1 MEPTA
6 MKTDHT
12 LSRREEREQQQHEN
26 LVFALLNKT
35 TAGIT
40 IILGVYLM
48 WALLL
53 GVSS

>member
-1 MEPTA
+1 
-6 MKTDHT
+6 MKTDYT
-12 LSRREEREQQQHEN
+12 LSRREEREQQQHEA
-26 LVFALLNKT
+26 LVFSVLNKT
-35 TAGIT
+35 TAAIT

>member
-1 MEPTA
+1 

-12 LSRREEREQQQHEN
+12 LSSREEREQQQREA
-26 LVFALLNKT
+26 LVFSVLNKT

-40 IILGVYLM
+40 VILGVYLM

>member
-1 MEPTA
+1 

-12 LSRREEREQQQHEN
+12 LSRREEREQQQREA
-26 LVFALLNKT
+26 LVFSVLNKT
-35 TAGIT
+35 TAGST
-40 IILGVYLM
+40 VILGVYLM

>member
-1 MEPTA
+1 

-12 LSRREEREQQQHEN
+12 LSRREEREQQHNES
-26 LVFALLNKT
+26 LVFSVLNKT
-35 TAGIT
+35 TGAIT

-53 GVSS
+53 GATS

>member
-1 MEPTA
+1 

-12 LSRREEREQQQHEN
+12 LSRREEREQQQQHEA
-26 LVFALLNKT
+26 LVFSVLNKT
-35 TAGIT
+35 TAAIT
-40 IILGVYLM
+40 LILGVYLM

>member
-1 MEPTA
+1 

-12 LSRREEREQQQHEN
+12 LSRREEREQQQREE
-26 LVFALLNKT
+26 LVFSVLNKT
-35 TAGIT
+35 TAAIT

-53 GVSS
+53 GATA

>member
-1 MEPTA
+1 

-12 LSRREEREQQQHEN
+12 LSRREEREQQQNEA
-26 LVFALLNKT
+26 LVFSVLNKT
-35 TAGIT
+35 TVAIT

-53 GVSS
+53 GATS